1 MNRMV
6 GKHVDRARRVA
17 EFARQHPSDLP
28 GYQAA
33 LERIEER
40 LARVTEVAQE
50 EVGSVREERAAVAR
64 RLELREQLTA
74 DLQMVAGIARIA
86 GRESVGTPIVLRY
99 PGPRRNQLQF
109 LNGARQ
115 VVVAATEREELLIG
129 YGLPV
134 GHLAALSG
142 DLDRF
147 AELLGER
154 DAASR
159 AHVGDRQQLLVL
171 AQELRLVVEQMH
183 VINRYRFRKDRALMA
198 MWQAARDLR
207 AGSGKGQGTR
217 ASGSEPLALPAGGDA
232 SRSAA

>member
-17 EFARQHPSDLP
+17 AFARQHPSDLP

-40 LARVTEVAQE
+40 LARVAEVARE

-74 DLQMVAGIARIA
+74 ELQMVAGIARIA
-86 GRESVGTPIVLRY
+86 GQESVGTPIVLQY

-115 VVVAATEREELLIG
+115 VVASAAAQEELLLG
-129 YGLPV
+129 YGMPA
-134 GHLAALSG
+134 GHLAGLSAG
-142 DLDRF
+142 LDRF
-147 AELLGER
+147 AALLGER

-183 VINRYRFRKDRALMA
+183 VINRYRFRKERAKMA

-207 AGSGKGQGTR
+207 VGTGKEEGVRAGGTEQR
-217 ASGSEPLALPAGGDA
+217 ALPAGGDA